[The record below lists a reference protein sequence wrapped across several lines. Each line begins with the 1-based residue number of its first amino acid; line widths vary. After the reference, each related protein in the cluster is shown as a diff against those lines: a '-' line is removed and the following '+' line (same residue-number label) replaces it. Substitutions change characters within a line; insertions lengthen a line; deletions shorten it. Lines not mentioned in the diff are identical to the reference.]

1 MGVRH
6 YRLAL
11 TTVGPVHIGTGKTIG
26 KRDYFLD
33 RGKMAVLD
41 ARQFVGKLDERQL
54 DDYCRF
60 LEQAEGRQGIGL
72 EDYLDGHKDVRRK
85 AEQSVAYRVPM
96 RLEER
101 KGRRQYLDVAE
112 CVKDAYGMPYAP
124 GSSIKGMLRTVLL
137 TGIILAD
144 RSAFVRLG
152 MDDKAVQGK
161 AFRQERPDPG
171 DPDVVNDI
179 MRYVSVSDSASLSTD
194 ALVFAQKYDRF
205 SRIDQKEHESRGE
218 RGGRAEGNR
227 LNIYRESIRPGT
239 RIEASLDIDDRIDA
253 YLPVRLD
260 SSGLG
265 ALLEASYDLYER
277 CFLSHFDIEEATG
290 DKNGEDKAPDDG
302 RCRYVY
308 TSGVRVGKRCPNTSV
323 NGTCYCGLHKS
334 EAVVSPDPCICYLG
348 GGVDFD
354 SKTVVNALFPDEYE
368 SPRLNHIAHTL
379 YDQFPTLIAPRS
391 HDQLR
396 HEIAK
401 AGFEAHTMKKRGHQT
416 KEDHRH
422 WRDPEF
428 GVSPHTLKLGIVE
441 GKKYPMGKCSLII
454 EERR

>member
-1 MGVRH
+1 MDVRH
-6 YRLAL
+6 YRLVL
-11 TTVGPVHIGTGKTIG
+11 TTVGPVHIGTGRKLG

-33 RGKMAVLD
+33 GGKIAVLD

-72 EDYLDGHKDVRRK
+72 EDYLDEHKDVRRK

-96 RLEER
+96 GQ
-101 KGRRQYLDVAE
+101 KGKYQYLDVAE

-144 RSAFVRLG
+144 RDAFFRPG
-152 MDDKAVQGK
+152 MVDDKAVQRK
-161 AFRQERPDPG
+161 AFRQERPDPD

-179 MRYVSVSDSASLSTD
+179 MRHVSVSDSASLSTD
-194 ALVFAQKYDRF
+194 VLVFAQKYDRF
-205 SRIDQKEHESRGE
+205 SRIDQKEHENRGE
-218 RGGRAEGNR
+218 RGDCAEGNR

-239 RIEASLDIDDRIDA
+239 RIEASLDIDERIDA
-253 YLPVRLD
+253 YLPARLD
-260 SSGLG
+260 ANGLG
-265 ALLEASYDLYER
+265 VLLEASYELYKR
-277 CFLSHFDIEEATG
+277 CFLSHFGIEEATG

-308 TSGVRVGKRCPNTSV
+308 TSGVRVGKRCTNASV

-334 EAVVSPDPCICYLG
+334 EALVSPDPCICYLG

-368 SPRLNHIAHTL
+368 SIRLNHIAHML

-391 HDQLR
+391 HDQLGY
-396 HEIAK
+396 EIAT
-401 AGFEAHTMKKRGHQT
+401 AGFEAHTMKKRGRQT

-422 WRDPEF
+422 WRDPKF

-441 GKKYPMGKCSLII
+441 GKKYPMGKCSLTI